1 MKRIVYCSRA
11 AYDVSADELVALL
24 QSARRHNAA
33 AGVSGMLLYS
43 CQSFVQ
49 VLDGDAAALDA
60 TFDRIVRDAM
70 HSRIRV
76 LLEGDVAAPLFP
88 DWTMGFEHVDDETL
102 ARELAGFI
110 PAVEYPV
117 VNPDL
122 ITNAG
127 VALTLLTLYSKNA
140 TR

>member
-11 AYDVSADELVALL
+11 NYDVSAEELVTLL
-24 QSARRHNAA
+24 RTARRRNAA
-33 AGVSGMLLYS
+33 AGVTGMLLYS

-49 VLDGDAAALDA
+49 VLDGDAAALDV

-70 HSRIRV
+70 HSGIRV
-76 LLEGDVAAPLFP
+76 LLDGEVAAPLFP

-102 ARELAGFI
+102 AQELAGFT
-110 PAVEYPV
+110 PAVEYPL

-127 VALTLLTLYSKNA
+127 VAVTLLTLYSKNA